1 MSAYNLLS
9 GPSPLT
15 SRHSFLSLP
24 LLTCSCF
31 DWIRAFAIFLL
42 FLLLFLFSLYVL
54 LLCSDL
60 ICELYPHSYAFMS
73 CNITHLSLSSSLPLS
88 PSLCVMCRGDWAS
101 AAQIASH
108 MLVSPVILLGP
119 VRRKPEKDPHT
130 HNTRRYAATAVMKD
144 KKERDFT
151 AFSPF
156 TVRSTSPYNSSS
168 PSPSPSSKVSNCLK
182 DCASIT
188 DFSREHYLKL
198 PRFFHNRIF
207 AIRDS
212 QTRAAAA
219 AAATAA
225 SAVTAADAAAS
236 VKDSPVVSDTRN
248 NVDSSSSDKQQ

>member
-1 MSAYNLLS
+1 MV
-9 GPSPLT
+9 
-15 SRHSFLSLP
+15 
-24 LLTCSCF
+24 CF
-31 DWIRAFAIFLL
+31 NMQAI
-42 FLLLFLFSLYVL
+42 
-54 LLCSDL
+54 
-60 ICELYPHSYAFMS
+60 SYAIIY
-73 CNITHLSLSSSLPLS
+73 CGITHISLSSSLPLS
-88 PSLCVMCRGDWAS
+88 LRVSLSLCLMCLRRGDWVS

-144 KKERDFT
+144 KKERDT
-151 AFSPF
+151 TVYSPF
-156 TVRSTSPYNSSS
+156 IVRSTSPYNSSA

-207 AIRDS
+207 AIRNS

-219 AAATAA
+219 AAAI
-225 SAVTAADAAAS
+225 VQ
-236 VKDSPVVSDTRN
+236 DSPVVSTRN

>member
-1 MSAYNLLS
+1 M
-9 GPSPLT
+9 
-15 SRHSFLSLP
+15 
-24 LLTCSCF
+24 
-31 DWIRAFAIFLL
+31 
-42 FLLLFLFSLYVL
+42 
-54 LLCSDL
+54 
-60 ICELYPHSYAFMS
+60 
-73 CNITHLSLSSSLPLS
+73 SLSHP
-88 PSLCVMCRGDWAS
+88 PCLCLFVCLLRRGDWAS

-144 KKERDFT
+144 KERDT
-151 AFSPF
+151 TVYSPF
-156 TVRSTSPYNSSS
+156 IVRSTSPYNSSA

-207 AIRDS
+207 AIRDN

-219 AAATAA
+219 AAAASAA
-225 SAVTAADAAAS
+225 SAVTVADAAAS
-236 VKDSPVVSDTRN
+236 VTDSPVVSDTRN
-248 NVDSSSSDKQQ
+248 NVDSSSSDNQQ

>member
-1 MSAYNLLS
+1 M
-9 GPSPLT
+9 
-15 SRHSFLSLP
+15 
-24 LLTCSCF
+24 CF
-31 DWIRAFAIFLL
+31 R
-42 FLLLFLFSLYVL
+42 
-54 LLCSDL
+54 
-60 ICELYPHSYAFMS
+60 
-73 CNITHLSLSSSLPLS
+73 
-88 PSLCVMCRGDWAS
+88 RGDWAS

-119 VRRKPEKDPHT
+119 VRRKPEKEPHT

-144 KKERDFT
+144 KKERDT
-151 AFSPF
+151 TVYSPF
-156 TVRSTSPYNSSS
+156 IVRSTSPYNSSA

-219 AAATAA
+219 ASAAAASAAAASAAAAAAASAASAA

-236 VKDSPVVSDTRN
+236 VEDSPVVSDTRGT
-248 NVDSSSSDKQQ
+248 VDRSSSDKQQ